1 MVVPAA
7 TGPAAGRRT
16 GPHVYSLKISFRRPS
31 NAGAGPDAKGWALAL
46 ELPGPVVDFLRVIGI
61 NWPQVNEDTVRDF
74 AGHVRQFGS
83 DIGDTHDQAS
93 STLQSLGQA
102 YQGNSYELLVSK
114 WAALTQGH
122 MTALLDGCTVLA
134 DALEAAAVA
143 IVALKVEAIAELV
156 VLAAT
161 FVADQAA
168 AVVTFGLSEVALP
181 LIEEAAEKLVDVLTQ
196 ELVGKVV
203 EAALN
208 PLLELVQ
215 QAAAGISFSALEDI
229 LGVGGGSGGTGYSM
243 DPDAVTSHA
252 ATFGQY
258 ADAVTTHAQTFAG
271 NVAELDFS

>member
-1 MVVPAA
+1 M
-7 TGPAAGRRT
+7 
-16 GPHVYSLKISFRRPS
+16 
-31 NAGAGPDAKGWALAL
+31 AL
-46 ELPGPVVDFLRVIGI
+46 ELPEPVVDFLQVIGI

-74 AGHVRQFGS
+74 AGHVRQFAS

-93 STLQSLGQA
+93 STLQALGDA

-122 MTALLDGCTVLA
+122 MTALLDACKVLA

-143 IVALKVEAIAELV
+143 IVGLKAEAIAELV

-181 LIEEAAEKLVDVLTQ
+181 LIEEAAEKLVDTLTQ
-196 ELVGKVV
+196 MLIQEIVGKVV
-203 EAALN
+203 EAALK
-208 PLLELVQ
+208 PLLALVQ
-215 QAAAGISFSALEDI
+215 KAASGISFSALEDM

-243 DPDAVTSHA
+243 DPGAVTTHA

-258 ADAVTTHAQTFAG
+258 ADTVGTHAQTFAT
-271 NVAELDFS
+271 NVAGLNFS